1 MDDLRDRTLAAGAL
15 GAVPLG
21 AGGGG
26 FVLVY
31 APDSER
37 TRAGLAGA
45 EELDFGLAERGAVA
59 LRAPFP

>member
-1 MDDLRDRTLAAGAL
+1 MTCASGRCRAGAQ
-15 GAVPLG
+15 GVISLG

-31 APDSER
+31 APEPER
-37 TRAGLAGA
+37 TRAGLEGA